1 MLRISLL
8 LLVVGLFGAAGSA
21 EACEVVVVGGG
32 GLAEVVRAAE
42 VIVRALAEEEVAE
55 PGHQGVFR
63 VATQVRFRV
72 LEVLKG
78 RLESE
83 HIQFNGVLSDRTSG
97 ESFDFQRP
105 RGAGPSCY
113 AIGYTRGSQ
122 YLLLLGRG
130 DGVYSHPDD
139 LTPYWAP
146 ERPTNEWVGGATDP
160 WVSWVVQA
168 LKTGGA

>member
-8 LLVVGLFGAAGSA
+8 LLVVGLFVRHALR
-21 EACEVVVVGGG
+21 CEVVVVRGG
-32 GLAEVVRAAE
+32 GLADVVRAAE
-42 VIVRALAEEEVAE
+42 LIVRALAEEQVAQ
-55 PGHQGVFR
+55 PGRQGIFSR
-63 VATQVRFRV
+63 RNPGA
-72 LEVLKG
+72 LPGAEG
-78 RLESE
+78 SPESE
-83 HIQFNGVLSDRTSG
+83 HIQFNGIVSDGTSV
-97 ESFDFQRP
+97 ESFDSQRP
-105 RGAGPSCY
+105 RGAGPSCH

-122 YLLLLGRG
+122 YLLLLGQA

>member
-8 LLVVGLFGAAGSA
+8 LLVIGLFGAARSA
-21 EACEVVVVGGG
+21 EACEVVVVRAGGV
-32 GLAEVVRAAE
+32 ADVVRAAE
-42 VIVRALAEEEVAE
+42 VIIRALPEEEVAE
-55 PGHQGVFR
+55 PGRQSVFR

-83 HIQFNGVLSDRTSG
+83 QIHFNGVLSDGTSG
-97 ESFDFQRP
+97 QLFDFQRP
-105 RGAGPSCY
+105 RGTGPSCY
-113 AIGYTRGSQ
+113 ALGYTRGSQ

-130 DGVYSHPDD
+130 DSVYSHPED

-146 ERPTNEWVGGATDP
+146 ERPTNEWVDGATDP

-168 LKTGGA
+168 LKTG